1 MYEYYKKILIWS
13 FYASNL
19 LYILTLIGI
28 YNTAPEYL
36 NTLKTFVKIIISLF
50 LIIYFN
56 PYSTHKFTDFDR
68 QIVFTSG
75 IYLLLTTTIID
86 VMRSFVNNNIQN
98 NIKNPMEKYIIIEN

>member
-36 NTLKTFVKIIISLF
+36 NTLQIFVKTIISIF
-50 LIIYFN
+50 LIVYFN
-56 PYSTHKFTDFDR
+56 PYSTHKFNEFDR
-68 QIVFTSG
+68 KIVFTSG
-75 IYLLLTTTIID
+75 IYLLLTTTIFEI
-86 VMRSFVNNNIQN
+86 VSSFINKNIEN
-98 NIKNPMEKYIIIEN
+98 NIKNPIEN